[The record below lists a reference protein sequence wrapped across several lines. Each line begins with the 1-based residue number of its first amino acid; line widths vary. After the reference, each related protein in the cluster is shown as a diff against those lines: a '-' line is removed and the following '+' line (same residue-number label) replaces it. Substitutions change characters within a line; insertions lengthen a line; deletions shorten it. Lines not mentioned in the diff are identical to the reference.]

1 MAVFTK
7 PTTKNS
13 PAIQKPAKKFNAPA
27 EVYAPPHTMDDKPVD
42 VNNVHAGVDSNKEYL
57 LNANV
62 SVANSRSNE
71 YPATKTSGIVV
82 RGTASQTKGRMARGP
97 MA

>member
-1 MAVFTK
+1 MATLIK

-13 PAIQKPAKKFNAPA
+13 PAIPKPAKKFNGTA
-27 EVYAPPHTMDDKPVD
+27 EQYAKPHTMEDKPVS
-42 VNNVHAGVDSNKEYL
+42 VNSVHAGVSSNEEYL
-57 LNANV
+57 RNANV

-71 YPATKTSGIVV
+71 YPATKTSGIIV